1 MVLFT
6 VACEIKNS
14 PTQQPLKKE
23 GRKFSHTA
31 ASKEGSYGILPHSSL
46 PKKEVMGFSTQQ
58 PSKKGRYGILPHSSL
73 PNVNSVS
80 VVQYHWSVKYIG

>member
-14 PTQQPLKKE
+14 PTQRPPKKE

-46 PKKEVMGFSTQQ
+46 PKKEMSIQFQ
-58 PSKKGRYGILPHSSL
+58 
-73 PNVNSVS
+73 
-80 VVQYHWSVKYIG
+80 